1 MLDFTKTLHIVVA
14 DVDPCCCRLATKV
27 LAKKLLGGEEWRE
40 MRRLKDVQVKAG
52 LELTKMEEKLDSLL
66 HTEDYTVEEVVEILD
81 TDMEYLKTNI
91 LTANTQEVQRFRLYQ
106 RAKHVYSEA
115 ARVYKFR

>member
-1 MLDFTKTLHIVVA
+1 
-14 DVDPCCCRLATKV
+14 
-27 LAKKLLGGEEWRE
+27 

-52 LELTKMEEKLDSLL
+52 INLAEMEQKLDSLL
-66 HTEDYTVEEVVEILD
+66 HTEDYTVEEVVELLGI
-81 TDMEYLKTNI
+81 DMEHLKTNI
-91 LTANTQEVQRFRLYQ
+91 LTANTQDVKRFRLYQ

>member
-1 MLDFTKTLHIVVA
+1 M
-14 DVDPCCCRLATKV
+14 
-27 LAKKLLGGEEWRE
+27 LAKKLLAGEEWRE
-40 MRRLKDVQVKAG
+40 MRRLKDLQIKAG
-52 LELTKMEEKLDSLL
+52 LELTQMEEKLNSLL
-66 HTEDYTVEEVVEILD
+66 HTEDYTVEEVMKILGID
-81 TDMEYLKTNI
+81 TEYLKTNI